1 MSGRIGEDKV
11 EQIRGR
17 ADIVEVISSY
27 VNLKRSGRNHVGLC
41 PFHAEKTPSFN
52 VNADRQIYHC
62 FGCEV
67 GGDVF
72 AFLMN
77 MEGLSFPEAVR
88 RLGERYGIEVEEET
102 VTPEEEK
109 RREERERLL
118 RVTEVACEFYH
129 RLLVEDPA
137 GKPAR
142 SYLRQRGFD
151 GELARQ
157 FQLGWAPA
165 GWEALSTHLQE
176 KGFDPKWARD
186 LLGLI
191 RASNEGRGDYDLFR
205 RRLLFP
211 ILDERGRP
219 VAFGGRILEGD
230 GPKYINS
237 PESPIYHKGRVL
249 YGLYQARDAM
259 RHKGEAIVVEGY
271 FDQLALYRAGFH
283 NTVATCGTALTPDH
297 VRLLKRFADRVLLL
311 FDQDAAGNKA
321 TFRAMEVL
329 LPEGLQ
335 VSVVTLEPGEDPD
348 SFLRNHDAQQMQQ
361 RLDSA
366 RSVVEMFI
374 DQTLAEHGDGI
385 EGRARAVEKI
395 LVKLQLLPG
404 DIQRDLYLKDL
415 AARTGLD
422 EQLLRRKALPQ
433 AAVQPASAPPVA
445 PDAERPRPAR
455 PAKPA
460 ASAPPG
466 LALKAQRILL
476 RLILSYESTRNE
488 ARRIGL
494 DELFDEGDLRILAEY
509 ALSQPAG
516 SGGIE
521 ENMRIDDLS
530 ESQKGL
536 LSGILIEDEALFAEN
551 SDELFQ
557 KCHETM
563 KKERMKQQLQQLQEL
578 MRQAERGHDFTQM
591 AIWTREFHELTR
603 KLKG

>member
-11 EQIRGR
+11 EQIRAR

-27 VNLKRSGRNHVGLC
+27 VNLKRAGRNHVGLC

-102 VTPEEEK
+102 VTPEEEQ

-129 RLLVEDPA
+129 RLLVEDPV
-137 GKPAR
+137 GRPAR

-157 FQLGWAPA
+157 FKLGWAPA
-165 GWEALSTHLQE
+165 AWEALAKHLQE

-186 LLGLI
+186 RLGLV

-297 VRLLKRFADRVLLL
+297 VRLLKRFSDRVLLL
-311 FDQDAAGNKA
+311 FDQDSAGHKA

-361 RLDSA
+361 RLEAA
-366 RSVVEMFI
+366 RSVVEVFI
-374 DQTLAEHGDGI
+374 EQTLAEHGEDI

-415 AARTGLD
+415 AVRTGLD

-433 AAVQPASAPPVA
+433 ATPQPVA
-445 PDAERPRPAR
+445 QQPVVASQPPRTVRSAAPR
-455 PAKPA
+455 

-476 RLILSYESTRNE
+476 RLILSYESTRND
-488 ARRIGL
+488 ARQLGL
-494 DELFDEGDLRILAEY
+494 DELFEEGDLRVLAER
-509 ALSQPAG
+509 ALSQPVGNAG
-516 SGGIE
+516 AE

-557 KCHETM
+557 KCYETV

-578 MRQAERGHDFTQM
+578 MREAERGHDFTQM
-591 AIWTREFHELTR
+591 ATWTREFHELTR

>member
-1 MSGRIGEDKV
+1 MTGRIGDEKV
-11 EQIRGR
+11 EEIRAR
-17 ADIVEVISSY
+17 ADIVELISSY

-88 RLGERYGIEVEEET
+88 RLGERYGIEVEEEI
-102 VTPEEEK
+102 VTPEEEQ

-118 RVTEVACEFYH
+118 RVTEVACDFYH
-129 RLLVEDPA
+129 QLLVEDPA
-137 GKPAR
+137 GKQAR

-157 FQLGWAPA
+157 FQLGWAPVA
-165 GWEALSTHLQE
+165 WEALSKHLQE

-186 LLGLI
+186 RLGLI
-191 RASNEGRGDYDLFR
+191 RPSSEGRGDYDLFR

-211 ILDERGRP
+211 ILDERGRA

-259 RHKGEAIVVEGY
+259 RHQGEAIVVEGY

-297 VRLLKRFADRVLLL
+297 VRLLKRFTDRVLLL

-335 VSVVTLEPGEDPD
+335 AAVVTLEPGEDPD
-348 SFLRNHDAQQMQQ
+348 SFLRSHDAQQMQE
-361 RLDSA
+361 RLTAA
-366 RSVVEMFI
+366 RSVFEVFI
-374 DQTLAEHGDGI
+374 EQTLAEHGEDI
-385 EGRARAVEKI
+385 ESRARAVEKI
-395 LVKLQLLPG
+395 LSKLQLLPG

-415 AARTGLD
+415 AERTGLD
-422 EQLLRRKALPQ
+422 EQRLRRKVLPP
-433 AAVQPASAPPVA
+433 AAAPAPTVASVPAQPQ
-445 PDAERPRPAR
+445 PAR
-455 PAKPA
+455 PAAKTTP
-460 ASAPPG
+460 SPPG
-466 LALKAQRILL
+466 LALKARRILL
-476 RLILSYESTRNE
+476 RLILSYEPARNE
-488 ARRIGL
+488 ARRVGL
-494 DELFDEGDLRILAEY
+494 EELFDQGDFQVLAER
-509 ALSQPAG
+509 ALSQPPGSAG
-516 SGGIE
+516 PE
-521 ENMRIDDLS
+521 EKMRIDDLS
-530 ESQKGL
+530 EPQKGL

-557 KCHETM
+557 KCHEM
-563 KKERMKQQLQQLQEL
+563 VNKERMKQQLQRLQEL
-578 MRQAERGHDFTQM
+578 MREAERGHDFTHLATWQ
-591 AIWTREFHELTR
+591 REFHELTR

>member
-1 MSGRIGEDKV
+1 MTGRIGEDKV
-11 EQIRGR
+11 EQIRAR

-27 VNLKRSGRNHVGLC
+27 VNLKRAGRNHVGLC

-102 VTPEEEK
+102 VTPEEEQ

-118 RVTEVACEFYH
+118 RVTEVACDFYH

-151 GELARQ
+151 GEMARQ

-165 GWEALSTHLQE
+165 AWEALATHLQE

-186 LLGLI
+186 RLGLT
-191 RASNEGRGDYDLFR
+191 RAGNEGRGDYDLFR

-211 ILDERGRP
+211 IHDERGRP

-249 YGLYQARDAM
+249 YGLYQAKDAM

-297 VRLLKRFADRVLLL
+297 VRLLKRFSDRVLLL
-311 FDQDAAGNKA
+311 FDQDAAGQKA

-348 SFLRNHDAQQMQQ
+348 SFLRNHDAQEMQQ
-361 RLDSA
+361 RLEAA
-366 RSVVEMFI
+366 RSVVEVFI
-374 DQTLAEHGDGI
+374 DQTLAQHGEDI

-415 AARTGLD
+415 AVRTGLD
-422 EQLLRRKALPQ
+422 EQLLRRKAAPQ
-433 AAVQPASAPPVA
+433 AVAQTVSPPVVSA
-445 PDAERPRPAR
+445 AERPRPAR
-455 PAKPA
+455 PTAPA
-460 ASAPPG
+460 ASAPLR
-466 LALKAQRILL
+466 LAMKAQRILL
-476 RLILSYESTRNE
+476 RLIISYESTRNE
-488 ARRIGL
+488 ARRVGL
-494 DELFDEGDLRILAEY
+494 DELFEEGDLRVLAER

-516 SGGIE
+516 KAGTE
-521 ENMRIDDLS
+521 EKMRIDDLS

-557 KCHETM
+557 KCHETV

-591 AIWTREFHELTR
+591 ETWTREFHELTR

>member
-1 MSGRIGEDKV
+1 MSGRIGEEKV
-11 EQIRGR
+11 EEIRAR
-17 ADIVEVISSY
+17 ADIVEVIASY
-27 VNLKRSGRNHVGLC
+27 VTLKRSGRNHVGLC

-102 VTPEEEK
+102 VTPEEEQ

-137 GKPAR
+137 GKQAR

-157 FQLGWAPA
+157 FFLGWAPA
-165 GWEALSTHLQE
+165 AWEALAAHLQE

-186 LLGLI
+186 RLGLI

-283 NTVATCGTALTPDH
+283 NTVATCGTALTADH

-311 FDQDAAGNKA
+311 FDQDEAGHKA
-321 TFRAMEVL
+321 TFRAMDAL

-348 SFLRNHDAQQMQQ
+348 SFLRSHDASQMQQ
-361 RLDSA
+361 RLAAA
-366 RSVVEMFI
+366 RSAVEVFI
-374 DQTLAEHGDGI
+374 EQTLAEHGGEI
-385 EGRARAVEKI
+385 ESRARAVEKI
-395 LVKLQLLPG
+395 LAKLRLLPG
-404 DIQRDLYLKDL
+404 EIERDLYLKDL
-415 AARTGLD
+415 AVRTGLD
-422 EQLLRRKALPQ
+422 EQLLRRKVLPQ
-433 AAVQPASAPPVA
+433 AVQPPPVA
-445 PDAERPRPAR
+445 AASTRPQPSRPAA
-455 PAKPA
+455 PAGSSPQ
-460 ASAPPG
+460 G
-466 LALKAQRILL
+466 LALKAKRILL
-476 RLILSYESTRNE
+476 RLILSYEDSRNE
-488 ARRIGL
+488 ARSIGL
-494 DELFDEGDLRILAEY
+494 DELFGEGDFRVLAER
-509 ALSQPAG
+509 ALAQPAG
-516 SGGIE
+516 SAGPE
-521 ENMRIDDLS
+521 ENIRIDDLS
-530 ESQKGL
+530 EPQKGL

-557 KCHETM
+557 KCRETVN
-563 KKERMKQQLQQLQEL
+563 KERVKQQLQRLQEL
-578 MRQAERGHDFTQM
+578 MREAERAHDFTHMVTWQ
-591 AIWTREFHELTR
+591 REFYELTR

>member
-1 MSGRIGEDKV
+1 MTGRIGEDKV
-11 EQIRGR
+11 EQIRAR

-27 VNLKRSGRNHVGLC
+27 VNLKRAGRNHVGLC

-102 VTPEEEK
+102 VTPEEEQ

-129 RLLVEDPA
+129 RLLVEDPS

-165 GWEALSTHLQE
+165 TWEALAKHLQE

-186 LLGLI
+186 RLGLV

-283 NTVATCGTALTPDH
+283 NTVATCGTALTSDH
-297 VRLLKRFADRVLLL
+297 VRLLKRFSDRVLLL
-311 FDQDAAGNKA
+311 FDQDAAGHKA
-321 TFRAMEVL
+321 TFRAMEAL

-348 SFLRNHDAQQMQQ
+348 SFLRNHDAQEMQQ
-361 RLDSA
+361 RLESA
-366 RSVVEMFI
+366 RSVVEVFI
-374 DQTLAEHGDGI
+374 EQTLAEHGEGI
-385 EGRARAVEKI
+385 ENRARAVEKI

-433 AAVQPASAPPVA
+433 ATAQPVSPPVVSAAESRPPSRPVVSAPPV
-445 PDAERPRPAR
+445 
-455 PAKPA
+455 
-460 ASAPPG
+460 
-466 LALKAQRILL
+466 LAMKAQRILL

-494 DELFDEGDLRILAEY
+494 DELFEEGDLRILAER

-516 SGGIE
+516 KAGTE
-521 ENMRIDDLS
+521 ENMHIDDLS

-557 KCHETM
+557 KCHETV
-563 KKERMKQQLQQLQEL
+563 KKERMKQQLQRLQEL
-578 MRQAERGHDFTQM
+578 MREAERGHDFTRM
-591 AIWTREFHELTR
+591 ATWQREFHELTR

>member
-11 EQIRGR
+11 EQIRAR

-27 VNLKRSGRNHVGLC
+27 VNLKRAGRNHVGLC

-102 VTPEEEK
+102 VTPEEEQ

-129 RLLVEDPA
+129 RLLVEDPV
-137 GKPAR
+137 GRPAR
-142 SYLRQRGFD
+142 SYLRHRGFD

-157 FQLGWAPA
+157 FKLGWAPA
-165 GWEALSTHLQE
+165 AWEALAKHLQE

-186 LLGLI
+186 RLGLV

-297 VRLLKRFADRVLLL
+297 VRLLKRFSDRVLLL
-311 FDQDAAGNKA
+311 FDQDSAGHKA

-361 RLDSA
+361 RLDAA
-366 RSVVEMFI
+366 RSVVEVFI
-374 DQTLAEHGDGI
+374 EQTLAEHGEDI

-415 AARTGLD
+415 AVRTGLD

-433 AAVQPASAPPVA
+433 ATPQPVA
-445 PDAERPRPAR
+445 QQPVVVSQPPRTVRSAAPT
-455 PAKPA
+455 

-476 RLILSYESTRNE
+476 RLILSYESTRND
-488 ARRIGL
+488 ARQLGL
-494 DELFDEGDLRILAEY
+494 DELFEEGDLRVLAER
-509 ALSQPAG
+509 ALSQPVGNAG
-516 SGGIE
+516 AE

-557 KCHETM
+557 KCYETV

-578 MRQAERGHDFTQM
+578 MREAERGQDFTQM
-591 AIWTREFHELTR
+591 ATWTREFHELTR